1 MRILIQ
7 RVRRASVSIGG
18 TLKSAIGPGLLV
30 FVGIEA
36 EDGEEDIEW
45 LAGKLTRLRIF
56 DDENGVMNLDVR
68 QVGGEILVVSQF
80 TLHASTRKGNR
91 PSYIKAAP
99 SDFPTFV
106 RAVRRRCRPCA
117 RARSRHRGVRSRYAG
132 RAGERRAGDD
142 LDRLP
147 TTRMTSVISKIV
159 KGESNR
165 AGLHAEIAE
174 SDPIRGYVKDIKSL
188 L

>member
-30 FVGIEA
+30 FV

-99 SDFPTFV
+99 EAIS
-106 RAVRRRCRPCA
+106 RPLYERFA
-117 RARSRHRGVRSRYAG
+117 AGVG
-132 RAGERRAGDD
+132 RALGREVATGEFGADMQVEPD
-142 LDRLP
+142 NANDF
-147 TTRMTSVISKIV
+147 S
-159 KGESNR
+159 
-165 AGLHAEIAE
+165 
-174 SDPIRGYVKDIKSL
+174 YFKDSER
-188 L
+188 

>member
-80 TLHASTRKGNR
+80 TLHASTKKGNR
-91 PSYIKAAP
+91 PSYIHASKPDIAIPMYEA
-99 SDFPTFV
+99 FCAEMGLQIGKEVQTGTFGADMKV
-106 RAVRRRCRPCA
+106 ELLNDGPFTIV
-117 RARSRHRGVRSRYAG
+117 
-132 RAGERRAGDD
+132 
-142 LDRLP
+142 LDSEELF
-147 TTRMTSVISKIV
+147 SK
-159 KGESNR
+159 
-165 AGLHAEIAE
+165 
-174 SDPIRGYVKDIKSL
+174 
-188 L
+188 